1 MPWYDPAF
9 HSRSGAEP
17 FRAEGG
23 TCFSLFTMN
32 FQYFHEIPFF
42 SNLSDETLEKIIVL
56 FDQVNLKK
64 GDVVLSV
71 GDAAE
76 GMYVITDGDVEVV
89 MDDAPIATLGAKDF
103 FGELALIT
111 NEPRT
116 ASVQVIS
123 DTFQAFYLTR
133 DIFENTKNELS
144 DDVKQEILRRIRE
157 NFDTSRKVI

>member
-1 MPWYDPAF
+1 
-9 HSRSGAEP
+9 
-17 FRAEGG
+17 
-23 TCFSLFTMN
+23 MN

-64 GDVVLSV
+64 GDTIINV
-71 GDAAE
+71 GDPAD
-76 GMYVITDGDVEVV
+76 GMYVITDGEVEVII
-89 MDDAPIATLGAKDF
+89 DGAQIANLGTKDF

-111 NEPRT
+111 KEPRT
-116 ASVQVIS
+116 ASVQVTS

-133 DIFENTKNELS
+133 DIFESTKNELS

-157 NFDTSRKVI
+157 NFDTSRKII